1 MVRAVQPPGVTC
13 GTGWREARSVR
24 RFRLAASAA
33 PPFSPGASNYLG
45 PRAGAP
51 QEAGGPAAGGA
62 EVAVTLLG
70 SAGWAAEE
78 AARRLWW
85 RFPDWSRGWETG
97 RGGRGCDGGTQIEGE
112 ILPAP
117 EGVLRIFS
125 RQQQALCLCLTRLKH
140 LLPRGG
146 EAANNPH
153 TPCAASPSP
162 AWPLLGFEACGAT
175 ITLLTPGA
183 RPGAPSQQRFRVGS
197 RPQSGPSVGS
207 RCPSLPSKG
216 SAISIWAEGQP
227 RKGLMA

>member
-1 MVRAVQPPGVTC
+1 MSG
-13 GTGWREARSVR
+13 
-24 RFRLAASAA
+24 ASAWRRVQR
-33 PPFSPGASNYLG
+33 PLPLSPRASNYLG

-51 QEAGGPAAGGA
+51 QEAGGRAAGGA

-85 RFPDWSRGWETG
+85 RFPDWSKGWETG

-162 AWPLLGFEACGAT
+162 AWPLPGFEARGAAL
-175 ITLLTPGA
+175 TLLAPGA
-183 RPGAPSQQRFRVGS
+183 RPGAPTQQRLGVGS
-197 RPQSGPSVGS
+197 LPPAPEWVFRGCPGARPLLPRGPRYRSGREGS
-207 RCPSLPSKG
+207 RGKG
-216 SAISIWAEGQP
+216 
-227 RKGLMA
+227 